1 VTAPGKAYD
10 VEPWTVRERRLD
22 LQLLGRTE
30 AVFALSN
37 GHIGLRAN
45 LDEGEPCVL
54 PGTYLNAFYERRP
67 LPYAERA
74 YGLPDDGQ
82 TMINVTNGKLMR
94 LLVDDEQFD
103 VRYGELLQHERVLD
117 LRDGVLRRDVH
128 WRSPTGRMIRVRST
142 RMVSLVHRSVAA
154 ILYEVEPVDV
164 TTRIVVQSEL
174 VANEPVPA
182 ASADPRA
189 AAALERALRAIDHSH
204 CDLRATLLHATE
216 SSGLIMAAAMDHGV
230 EGPDG
235 TITATE
241 TEPDVARVTV
251 TTELEMGQT
260 LRIVKLLAY
269 AWSSQRSS
277 ASLRDQVEAGLASAR
292 RTGWNGLL
300 SDQRG
305 LLTDFWQRADV
316 EVGGSPELQQALRF
330 GMFHTLQAGARAERN
345 AIPRFGMFHTLQAGA
360 RAERNAIPAKGLTGR
375 GYDGHAFWDMDT
387 FVCAALTYTY
397 PEAAA
402 NALRWR
408 HSVLDLA
415 RERARTLGRDGA
427 AFPWRTIRGQEC
439 SGYWPAG
446 TAAFH
451 INADIAEAVR
461 RYVTA
466 TGDEGFER
474 SIGLELLVETARL
487 WRSLGHFDSTG
498 TFRIS
503 GVTGPDEYSA
513 IADDN
518 LYTNLMAARN
528 LSEAAAA
535 SARHPERAR
544 ALGVDGAELERW
556 REAAQAIAVPYDA
569 ELGVHEQAAG
579 FTRHR
584 RWNFARTRPG
594 QYPLLLHFPY
604 YELYRS
610 QVVKQADLVLALYLC
625 GERFDADQKARDF
638 DYYEAITVRD
648 SSLSA
653 PLQAIV
659 AAEVGHLELALDY
672 LGESA
677 FVDLHDLGN
686 DTCDGVHLASLAASW
701 LAVVAGFG
709 GMRDHG
715 DTLAFAPRLPRRLER
730 LSFRL
735 VYRGRC
741 LRVEVVEDEARYELL
756 AGDHLELV
764 HHGERFTL
772 RRRAPASHAVPAAP
786 ERQVPE
792 QPAGRKPRGL
802 PGLES
807 AAAAARSA
815 RGA

>member
-1 VTAPGKAYD
+1 MPDAVTAPSQAYD
-10 VEPWTVRERRLD
+10 VEPWTVRERALD
-22 LQLLGRTE
+22 LRLLGRTE
-30 AVFALSN
+30 AAFALSN

-45 LDEGEPCVL
+45 LDEGEPCAV

-67 LPYAERA
+67 LPYAETA

-82 TMINVTNGKLMR
+82 TMINVTNGKLIR

-103 VRYGELLQHERVLD
+103 VRYGELRHHERVLD
-117 LRDGVLRRDVH
+117 LRDGVLRREVH

-174 VANEPVPA
+174 AANEPMPA
-182 ASADPRA
+182 ASDDPRA
-189 AAALERALRAIDHSH
+189 AAALERPLRAIDHWH
-204 CDLRATLLHATE
+204 CDLRATLLHTTW
-216 SSGLIMAAAMDHGV
+216 SSGLTMAAAMDHGV

-235 TITATE
+235 TLTATDS
-241 TEPDVARVTV
+241 EPDLARVTV

-260 LRIVKLLAY
+260 LRIVKLLGY
-269 AWSSQRSS
+269 AWSSQRSH
-277 ASLRDQVEAGLASAR
+277 ASLRDQVEAALASAR
-292 RTGWNGLL
+292 RKGWNGLL

-305 LLTDFWQRADV
+305 FLADFWQSADV

-330 GMFHTLQAGARAERN
+330 GLFHTLQAGACAERS
-345 AIPRFGMFHTLQAGA
+345 
-360 RAERNAIPAKGLTGR
+360 AIPAKGLTGR

-397 PEAAA
+397 PQAAA

-415 RERARTLGRDGA
+415 REHARELGRDGA

-461 RYVTA
+461 RYVKA
-466 TGDEGFER
+466 SGDEGFER
-474 SIGLELLVETARL
+474 SVGLELLVETARL

-528 LSEAAAA
+528 LSEAADAT
-535 SARHPERAR
+535 ARHPEHAR
-544 ALGVDGAELERW
+544 TLGVDEADIESW
-556 REAAQAIAVPYDA
+556 REAAQAIAMPYNA

-584 RWNFARTRPG
+584 HWDFARTRPD

-638 DYYEAITVRD
+638 NYYEAITVRD

-677 FVDLHDLGN
+677 FVDLHDLGD

-715 DTLAFAPRLPRRLER
+715 DALAFAPRLPRRLER

-741 LRVEVVEDEARYELL
+741 LRVEVVEDEAHYELL
-756 AGDHLELV
+756 HGENLELV

-772 RRRAPASHAVPAAP
+772 RRGAPASHAVPPAP
-786 ERQVPE
+786 EWPVPQ
-792 QPAGRKPRGL
+792 QPAGREPRGV
-802 PGLES
+802 PGLRS
-807 AAAAARSA
+807 AAAAARLA